1 MVLSN
6 SPGPETLTELVDRL
20 RPPARAAG
28 AAEAAA
34 GDIVG
39 VTVPLKASRPVPVE
53 PLRGKP
59 VIDINNYY
67 PDRDGHIAE
76 LDDESTT
83 VTEALV
89 SLLRPAAGPSPGVAR
104 GKAFKPLRHPPRHL
118 AAPGRSLGAFRASHR
133 RRRRR
138 GQAGGDRLPGLDRVR
153 RLGRRPA
160 LRRLA
165 LPARHRRLR
174 PALRR
179 PRIDVPHLAGR
190 QVTAEMLKEK
200 LGAAVRY
207 RDL

>member
-1 MVLSN
+1 MPARRGTWCSATVLA
-6 SPGPETLTELVDRL
+6 L
-20 RPPARAAG
+20 RPSPSWWIGSVRRRAAG
-28 AAEAAA
+28 AAEAAAA

-104 GKAFKPLRHPPRHL
+104 GKALNNLYVTH
-118 AAPGRSLGAFRASHR
+118 RAT
-133 RRRRR
+133 
-138 GQAGGDRLPGLDRVR
+138 LP
-153 RLGRRPA
+153 RPA
-160 LRRLA
+160 GHSERSV
-165 LPARHRRLR
+165 LP
-174 PALRR
+174 
-179 PRIDVPHLAGR
+179 IAGDD
-190 QVTAEMLKEK
+190 AEAKQAETDFLDSI
-200 LGAAVRY
+200 GYDA
-207 RDL
+207 